1 MVMRGSRARGTPS
14 PPALVWLSYNTLSV
28 RNSKILQSP
37 LPSSQQG
44 QTGGGQRTVLTATLP
59 GPTLPTC
66 HRLPTSLG
74 PFPLPLGALHL
85 RTLTMFLVKLYLFPL
100 PTSQLCPSLCPNIL
114 SILIKGEACL
124 SFLRLSRL
132 KVLQG
137 KDCVLLIMSL
147 CKHGTQPTNVC
158 ETEAVGCLITGE
170 FLPPGLC
177 TCHPHCPECWSIFT
191 PSDSF
196 EYRYVYKVFHIH
208 YIITVTE
215 TLEKGKAS
223 HIPILWFRKLRP
235 KEGK

>member
-44 QTGGGQRTVLTATLP
+44 QTGGDQRTVLTATLP
-59 GPTLPTC
+59 GPTLPMC

-114 SILIKGEACL
+114 SILIKGGGMPVISP
-124 SFLRLSRL
+124 SFQTKS
-132 KVLQG
+132 
-137 KDCVLLIMSL
+137 
-147 CKHGTQPTNVC
+147 
-158 ETEAVGCLITGE
+158 
-170 FLPPGLC
+170 PPGLGLC
-177 TCHPHCPECWSIFT
+177 LTHHVSLQTW
-191 PSDSF
+191 DS
-196 EYRYVYKVFHIH
+196 
-208 YIITVTE
+208 
-215 TLEKGKAS
+215 ANQC
-223 HIPILWFRKLRP
+223 LRN
-235 KEGK
+235 

>member
-1 MVMRGSRARGTPS
+1 M
-14 PPALVWLSYNTLSV
+14 WLSYNTLSV
-28 RNSKILQSP
+28 RNSKVLQSP
-37 LPSSQQG
+37 LPCSQQG
-44 QTGGGQRTVLTATLP
+44 QTRGGQRTVLTATLP
-59 GPTLPTC
+59 GPTLPMC

-100 PTSQLCPSLCPNIL
+100 PTSQLCSSLCPNIL

-124 SFLRLSRL
+124 SFLCLSRL

-177 TCHPHCPECWSIFT
+177 TMPFS
-191 PSDSF
+191 
-196 EYRYVYKVFHIH
+196 
-208 YIITVTE
+208 
-215 TLEKGKAS
+215 
-223 HIPILWFRKLRP
+223 RP
-235 KEGK
+235 GMLVNIYTQ